1 MLSVVLLVAVV
12 GAANWPPHR
21 HRYMMMIEYY
31 QRTEHVFEVRQC
43 VCGKTRDRVTYVGE
57 HFNA

>member
-1 MLSVVLLVAVV
+1 MLSVALLVIVV
-12 GAANWPPHR
+12 GAAFWPPHH
-21 HRYMMMIEYY
+21 HRYMMVTEYY

-43 VCGKTRDRVTYVGE
+43 VCGKSRETVTYVGE